1 MEKIIRHIEKLLL
14 HHDYVVVPSLG
25 GFVIQKHSACI
36 EQETLIAP
44 YSSITF
50 NALMHHS
57 DGLLVIELSRS
68 LRISFRE
75 AQELLEKEV
84 QQIKSSLKNGATVG
98 IGNIGSITL
107 SDEGLYTFEP
117 AANTAFLPQNTGLKN
132 LSLSGDKAKENK
144 KSKHVKFNAAR
155 LARYAAAFALLLGL
169 QFGLDKADRQQS
181 QSASVINIDLLKTVS
196 TTPKPEKV
204 SNDTVCKQR
213 PDSELFHVIVASLP
227 TLKSA
232 EEFAL
237 KLRNDSFPET
247 HLLSPATTYRVA
259 IKSFDNRDEAIN
271 YMEKLRLSDSRFE
284 TAWVLCRK

>member
-44 YSSITF
+44 RSSVSF

-57 DGLLVIELSRS
+57 DGLLVIEISRS
-68 LRISFRE
+68 QHISFRE
-75 AQELLEKEV
+75 AQELLEKEI
-84 QQIKSSLKNGATVG
+84 QQMKSSLENGATVH
-98 IGNIGSITL
+98 IGNIGTITL
-107 SDEGLYTFEP
+107 SDEGQYVFEP
-117 AANTAFLPQNTGLKN
+117 TSNSEFLPQNIGLKN
-132 LSLSGDKAKENK
+132 LTLTGNKAKENK
-144 KSKHVKFNAAR
+144 KSKHIKFNAAR

-169 QFGLDKADRQQS
+169 QFGLDKADRQQY
-181 QSASVINIDLLKTVS
+181 QSASVINLDLLKTVHA
-196 TTPKPEKV
+196 TPKPEKAG
-204 SNDTVCKQR
+204 NDTVCTQR
-213 PDSELFHVIVASLP
+213 PDSDLFHVIVASLP

-232 EEFAL
+232 EEFATT
-237 KLRNDSFPET
+237 LRNDSFPEA

-259 IKSFDNRDEAIN
+259 IKSFDNREEAIN
-271 YMEKLRLSDSRFE
+271 YMEELRLSDNRFE